1 MDKILLVT
9 GATSEVGMQLVR
21 EVYRNYKLVY
31 LQYRTM
37 NPSFQTMLEE
47 LRGKEESEIVLL

>member
-31 LQYRTM
+31 LQYRMM
-37 NPSFQTMLEE
+37 NPSFQTMLE
-47 LRGKEESEIVLL
+47 